1 MKLLLDSTYLIPAF
15 NVDITEGWSKKDLK
29 NLIQSEIYELYY
41 CDLSLFE
48 IYTKCMKLLIQNKLN
63 IKIEEIQNGL
73 QSIINSSRLIRINW
87 WEHIFET
94 DILLS
99 FRKIHNDS
107 IDCILVYL
115 AIVNCDIFA
124 TFDDTLIKKLKKEEI
139 LKDFIKEVNPQ
150 FKYWLNNLSGRSISL
165 LK

>member
-1 MKLLLDSTYLIPAF
+1 MKLFLDSTYLIPAF

-29 NLIQSEIYELYY
+29 NLIQNEIYELYY

-99 FRKIHNDS
+99 FKKIHNDS

-124 TFDDTLIKKLKKEEI
+124 TFDDTLIKKVKKEEI

-150 FKYWLNNLSGRSISL
+150 FKYWLNNLSGRNISL

>member
-1 MKLLLDSTYLIPAF
+1 MKLFLDSTYLIPAF

-29 NLIQSEIYELYY
+29 NLVQSEIYELYY

-73 QSIINSSRLIRINW
+73 QSIINSPRLIRINW

-99 FRKIHNDS
+99 FKKIHNDS
-107 IDCILVYL
+107 IDCMLVYL

-124 TFDDTLIKKLKKEEI
+124 TFDDTLIKKVKKEEI
-139 LKDFIKEVNPQ
+139 LKNFIKEVNPQ

>member
-1 MKLLLDSTYLIPAF
+1 MKLFLDSTYLIPAL

-63 IKIEEIQNGL
+63 IKIEEIQKGL
-73 QSIINSSRLIRINW
+73 QSIINSSRLLRLNW
-87 WEHIFET
+87 WEHIFES
-94 DILLS
+94 DIILS
-99 FRKIHNDS
+99 LKKIHSDS
-107 IDCILVYL
+107 IDCMLIYL

-124 TFDDTLIKKLKKEEI
+124 TFDEALIKKVKKDEI
-139 LKDFIKEVNPQ
+139 LKDFIKGVNPQ
-150 FKYWLNNLSGRSISL
+150 FKYWLNNLSETSISL